1 MRILSR
7 AIFREITVSAV
18 LGVVLF
24 TFILFLQ
31 RLGKGEIFALLL
43 RSSAPPSEIAYLL
56 SLIIPPTLPF
66 TVPVGVL
73 VGILIG
79 LGRMSSDNEVTAIRA
94 AGVSARTIL
103 RPVLTLAFLGL
114 AAASAA
120 SIWLTPWAIRE
131 TLRISTRL
139 AATQLTADIQPR
151 IFEES
156 FPGTVLYV
164 GDVIAGPVTRWRK
177 VLIADMRA
185 PEERRPDGNILADT
199 PPITIA
205 EEAIANPDPERNRI
219 QLSILN
225 GYTYE
230 MGRQPSEDYNSRFPV
245 GEQVLEAQKQ
255 GDGVRVPAFSELET
269 ADLYQL
275 IQSRPEAESIDPRI
289 EFHQRLALPW
299 ACVLLAMIGLPLG
312 ISSRKGGKSS
322 AFVLTVILAFSYWM
336 GLISLIGLARQG
348 TLPVYIAAWLPNL
361 IFLITGLILLLR
373 LEKPG
378 DFDLVGWGRQKILG
392 FFSRFKSLPAPS
404 GTGSFRGPRLWI
416 VPQVIDTY
424 ILNTFLFYF
433 GLLLVSFVLMVE
445 VFTFFE
451 LLSDIVKNQIPM
463 HRVLTY
469 LFFLSPKLMYESA
482 PLAVLV
488 AVLVTF
494 GVLTKNNEVTAFKAC
509 GVSMY
514 RLAFPVLVI
523 ATAMSGAL
531 FAFDHYYVP
540 EANRKQDAIR
550 NEIKGRPIQTYLR
563 PDRKWYMGQNG
574 SRMYYYKYFEPS
586 ENVMMGVSVYDLN
599 PETFHMRRMIN
610 AERARWEPS
619 LNTWV
624 FQNGQMR
631 EVDGIRVTKFHD
643 FPQQTATFPELD
655 ESPGYF
661 RREVKLSQ
669 QMNFIEL
676 DNYIREL
683 SASGL
688 DTVKLQVQLHS
699 KFSIPLF
706 ALIMALISIPFAFL
720 TGSRGAMAGVGA
732 SLGIAIVYFS
742 VTKLFEQVGFL
753 NQLPPEIAAW
763 SPDILF
769 SLAGLYLL
777 IRMRT

>member
-1 MRILSR
+1 MRLLSR
-7 AIFREITVSAV
+7 TVFREITTSAV

-43 RSSAPPSEIAYLL
+43 RSSAPPAEIAYLL

-79 LGRMSSDNEVTAIRA
+79 LGRMSSDNEITAIRA
-94 AGVSARTIL
+94 AGVSARVIL
-103 RPVLTLAFLGL
+103 RPVLTLAVLGL
-114 AAASAA
+114 ITASAA
-120 SIWLTPWAIRE
+120 SLWLTPLAIRE

-139 AATQLTADIQPR
+139 AATQLTAEIQPR

-156 FPGTVLYV
+156 FPSSVLFV
-164 GDVIAGPVTRWRK
+164 GDVIAGPVTKWRK
-177 VLIADMRA
+177 VFIADMRA
-185 PEERRPDGNILADT
+185 PEERHPNGNLLADT

-205 EEAIANPDPERNRI
+205 EEAIATPDPARNRI
-219 QLSILN
+219 QLSIQN

-230 MGRQPSEDYNSRFPV
+230 MGREPSEDYNSKFPV
-245 GEQVLEAQKQ
+245 GEQVLEAQKPDE
-255 GDGVRVPAFSELET
+255 GIRVPAFSELDTT
-269 ADLYQL
+269 ALYQL
-275 IQSRPEAESIDPRI
+275 IQSRPSAETIDPRI
-289 EFHQRLALPW
+289 EFHQRLAIPW
-299 ACVLLAMIGLPLG
+299 GCILLALIGLPLG

-348 TLPVYIAAWLPNL
+348 ALPVAIAAWLPNV
-361 IFLITGLILLLR
+361 IFLITGVILILR

-378 DFDLVGWGRQKILG
+378 DFDLIGTIRQRVKT
-392 FFSRFKSLPAPS
+392 FFSRFKNLPSPPS
-404 GTGSFRGPRLWI
+404 GLRAPRIWML
-416 VPQVIDTY
+416 PQVIDTY

-433 GLLLVSFVLMVE
+433 ILLLVSFVLMVE

-451 LLSDIVKNQIPM
+451 LLSDIIKNKIPM
-463 HRVLTY
+463 NRVLTY
-469 LFFLSPKLMYESA
+469 LLFLSPKLLYESA

-514 RLAFPVLVI
+514 RLSFPVLVL

-563 PDRKWYMGQNG
+563 PDRKWYMGESG

-586 ENVMMGVSVYDLN
+586 ENVMVGVSVYDLD
-599 PETFHMRRMIN
+599 PQTYHMRRMIN

-619 LNTWV
+619 LNTWI

-631 EVDGIRVTKFHD
+631 EVDGIRVVKFQD
-643 FPQQTATFPELD
+643 FPHQTATFAELD

-676 DNYIREL
+676 DHYIKEL

-699 KFSIPLF
+699 KFAVPLF

-732 SLGIAIVYFS
+732 SLGIAIVYWS
-742 VTKLFEQVGFL
+742 VTKLFEQIGFL

-769 SLAGLYLL
+769 SLAGFYLL